1 MGVLEGRVALV
12 TGAGSGIGKGI
23 LQRFVEEGSRVMVV
37 ERMADRV
44 DQLRSEFGEEVAVFH
59 GDVSRLAD
67 NKAAVDSDHCGLSAN
82 WTSLWATLAYSTSS
96 SL

>member
-1 MGVLEGRVALV
+1 MGVLEGRVALI

-23 LQRFVEEGSRVMVV
+23 LQRFVEEGARAMVV

-59 GDVSRLAD
+59 GRCLPVARQQGSR
-67 NKAAVDSDHCGLSAN
+67 G
-82 WTSLWATLAYSTSS
+82 
-96 SL
+96 